1 MWVWVLFAQAEEKG
15 DPLRRPEMIIAIF
28 ALAAALLLGA
38 GVIYWVDKWRKR
50 SGAATTEG
58 GGVNV
63 LTDYR
68 DMYEHGEITEAEY
81 AELRR
86 RVAEKVKAPSPGPTG
101 GMGPTSAGAGAQ
113 SGERPTVN
121 PPAPP
126 TRPTEPPPPT

>member
-1 MWVWVLFAQAEEKG
+1 MWVWALFAQVEEKG

-28 ALAAALLLGA
+28 ALAAVLLLGA

-50 SGAATTEG
+50 ASTTATEG
-58 GGVNV
+58 EEVGA

-86 RVAEKVKAPSPGPTG
+86 RVAEKIKNPATATPGPTA
-101 GMGPTSAGAGAQ
+101 PAQ
-113 SGERPTVN
+113 SGERATVN
-121 PPAPP
+121 PPVPP